1 MSTPETAAPARAE
14 PTTRP
19 TARQGLA
26 QCAALSWRGIVKI
39 RRNPLG
45 LTDVILGPA
54 IFLVLFGYVFGGAI
68 AGDTGRYL
76 QYVFPGILVMMTLFA
91 TMGVGV
97 ALNSDLSAGIFDRFR
112 SLPVLR
118 IAPLVGA
125 IGSDVVRQLVSLTA
139 LICFG
144 LLLGVR
150 FQAGPASILA
160 GCALALM
167 FALSVSWAW
176 ILLGLTI
183 EDTQAVQGLAAI
195 IILPAAF
202 ASNMFAPPETMP
214 SWMQVIVSWNP
225 VTHLVDAVRGL
236 LMGGPVAEPLLDTT
250 LWMGAFVLVFAPLSL
265 RSYNRREG

>member
-1 MSTPETAAPARAE
+1 MTSTETSVLQFEAPQQR
-14 PTTRP
+14 PTTQQ
-19 TARQGLA
+19 ALS
-26 QCAALSWRGIVKI
+26 QCATLCWRGIVKI

-68 AGDTGRYL
+68 AGDTDRYL

-97 ALNSDLSAGIFDRFR
+97 ALNTDLSAGIFERFR
-112 SLPVLR
+112 SLPIFR
-118 IAPLVGA
+118 IAPLIGA
-125 IGSDVVRQLVSLTA
+125 IGSDVVRQVVSLSA

-150 FQAGPASILA
+150 FENGPASVLTA
-160 GCALALM
+160 CGLALA

-176 ILLGLTI
+176 VLLGLAI
-183 EDTQAVQGLAAI
+183 DDTQAVQGMAAI
-195 IILPAAF
+195 IIMPAAF

-214 SWMQVIVSWNP
+214 GWMQNIVAWNP
-225 VTHLVDAVRGL
+225 VTHLVDTVRGL
-236 LMGGPVAEPLLDTT
+236 LMSGPVAEPLLDTVI
-250 LWMGAFVLVFAPLSL
+250 WMAVFVGVFAPLSL
-265 RSYNRREG
+265 RSYNRRT

>member
-1 MSTPETAAPARAE
+1 MTATDIPSSERPLARS
-14 PTTRP
+14 
-19 TARQGLA
+19 TARQALT
-26 QCAALSWRGIVKI
+26 QCSTLCWRGIVEI

-45 LTDVILGPA
+45 LSDVVLGPA

-68 AGDTGRYL
+68 AGDTDRYL

-97 ALNSDLSAGIFDRFR
+97 ALNTDLSGGIFERFR
-112 SLPVLR
+112 SLPIFR
-118 IAPLVGA
+118 IAPLIGA
-125 IGSDVVRQLVSLTA
+125 IGSDVVRQIVSLSS

-150 FQAGPASILA
+150 FETGPGSVLA
-160 GCALALM
+160 GCALALA

-176 ILLGLTI
+176 VLLGLAI
-183 EDTQAVQGLAAI
+183 DDTQAVQGLAAI
-195 IILPAAF
+195 IIMPAAF

-214 SWMQVIVSWNP
+214 GWMQNIVAWNP

-236 LMGGPVAEPLLDTT
+236 LMGGPVAEPLIDT
-250 LWMGAFVLVFAPLSL
+250 LIWMSAFVLVFAPLSL
-265 RSYNRREG
+265 RSYNRRT